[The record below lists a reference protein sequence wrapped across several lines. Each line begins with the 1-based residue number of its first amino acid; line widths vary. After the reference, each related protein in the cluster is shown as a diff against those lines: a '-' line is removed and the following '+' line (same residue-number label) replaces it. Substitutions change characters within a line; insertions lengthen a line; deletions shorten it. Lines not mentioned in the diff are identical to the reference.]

1 MVPIQSDSSR
11 MASNQNTVGLGSAG
25 MERDEVASG
34 LVCLAP
40 LDQESEGTARCWVES
55 VLSLQRVV
63 VAGPRSTTDQI
74 VL

>member
-1 MVPIQSDSSR
+1 

-25 MERDEVASG
+25 MERDIG
-34 LVCLAP
+34 NLMGWFIYAP

-55 VLSLQRVV
+55 VPSLQLVV
-63 VAGPRSTTDQI
+63 VAGPRSITNQI